1 MKNNS
6 YSPTDNGDQG
16 VTILPVLLFA
26 IIFCSSFTSA
36 AITQINLDLANPKV
50 DLFLNSSEESTH
62 YLDLRNKNSFDI
74 NVTVKEILQKKQKST
89 LTFAKNTTF
98 TMQVGQ
104 YEKYYYTIKKLKPGN
119 YVKMIQINASA
130 KGKTYTNNQ
139 LITMHVEKK
148 KVNYI
153 LPLIIF
159 VVVIG
164 IGVFIFF
171 KIKKVF
177 KNKKLSNTVD
187 PAVKL

>member
-1 MKNNS
+1 MNKHAS
-6 YSPTDNGDQG
+6 
-16 VTILPVLLFA
+16 ILIVLLLIATVSA
-26 IIFCSSFTSA
+26 IQQPIKLT
-36 AITQINLDLANPKV
+36 LANPKV
-50 DLFLNSSEESTH
+50 DLYLNSSEESTY
-62 YLDLRNKNSFDI
+62 YLDLRNQNSFNI
-74 NVTVKEILQKKQKST
+74 NVTVKEILQKKQRAT

-98 TMQVGQ
+98 TMAVGQ
-104 YEKYYYTIKKLKPGN
+104 YEKYYYTIKKLKPGT
-119 YVKMIQINASA
+119 YVKMIQVNASA
-130 KGKTYTNNQ
+130 KGKTYTSNQ